1 MKENKSSEVWNKN
14 RILSVS
20 EFYKINHYVFEPRTL
35 SNNNSATRGARRA
48 APDLSLL
55 AATSIFFSRTLN
67 NLEDRYVSLIIPF

>member
-35 SNNNSATRGARRA
+35 SNNNSATRGACRA
-48 APDLSLL
+48 APDLFVSRYFN
-55 AATSIFFSRTLN
+55 IFQSD
-67 NLEDRYVSLIIPF
+67 LE